1 LAQAADVAKM
11 SASGRGFSL
20 EMANIQLIE
29 AAEAL
34 FKIEQFHFGFLAYSA
49 L

>member
-1 LAQAADVAKM
+1 M
-11 SASGRGFSL
+11 SASGHGFSL

-34 FKIEQFHFGFLAYSA
+34 FKIEQFHFGILAYPA